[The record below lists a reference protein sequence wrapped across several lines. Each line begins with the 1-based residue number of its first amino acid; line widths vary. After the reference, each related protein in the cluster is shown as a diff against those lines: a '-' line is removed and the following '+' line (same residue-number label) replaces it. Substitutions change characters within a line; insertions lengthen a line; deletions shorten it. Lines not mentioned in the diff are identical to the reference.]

1 MQDIPMC
8 PICETE
14 IDYTRFCFDD
24 CDGDTA
30 YFKSHGRCPEC
41 GREYR
46 WYEKYYFGTITDL
59 SCISER
65 EE

>member
-1 MQDIPMC
+1 MQDIAMC

-14 IDYTRFCFDD
+14 IEYTEFVLDD
-24 CDGDTA
+24 CDGEIV
-30 YFKSHGRCPEC
+30 YFKSHGCCPEC

-46 WYEKYYFGTITDL
+46 WYERYYFGTITDL
-59 SCISER
+59 NCISER

>member
-1 MQDIPMC
+1 MQDIAMC

-14 IDYTRFCFDD
+14 IEYTDFVFDD

-46 WYEKYYFGTITDL
+46 WYERYEFADVIELECVG
-59 SCISER
+59 ER

>member
-1 MQDIPMC
+1 MQDIAMC

-14 IDYTRFCFDD
+14 IDYTNFWFDD

-30 YFKSHGRCPEC
+30 YFKSYGYCPEC

-46 WYEKYYFGTITDL
+46 WYDRYSFAGIVELECVGG
-59 SCISER
+59 R

>member
-14 IDYTRFCFDD
+14 IDYIDFVFDD

-30 YFKSHGRCPEC
+30 YFKSYGRCSEC

-46 WYEKYYFGTITDL
+46 WYERYYFGTITDL

>member
-1 MQDIPMC
+1 MLDTAMC

-14 IDYTRFCFDD
+14 IKYIGFWFDD

-46 WYEKYYFGTITDL
+46 WYERYYFGTITDL
-59 SCISER
+59 NCIGER